1 MPVKKI
7 EEEELIRL
15 LKGKDKDAFVYL
27 YDHYSKALYG
37 IIYKIVNNEEIAQD
51 LLQETFLKI
60 WKNIDNYDPFKG
72 RLYTWLL
79 NLTRNYAIDHY
90 RSSDFQHQN
99 KIQNLEDSVSAVD
112 KQMQGTMMNDHIGL
126 KETVAELKPE
136 YKQMI
141 DLLYYKGYTHDEVA
155 KEFNIPLGTV
165 KTRVRSAII
174 QLREK
179 FKLV

>member
-1 MPVKKI
+1 M
-7 EEEELIRL
+7 
-15 LKGKDKDAFVYL
+15 YL

-51 LLQETFLKI
+51 LLQEAFLKI
-60 WKNIDNYDPFKG
+60 WKNIDTYDPFKG

-90 RSSDFQHQN
+90 RSSDFQHLN